1 MARLTKDK
9 KRILDDQ
16 LAFNFEENT
25 VEHYY
30 IEKPKK
36 KIEKIIKPKK
46 KVFRKE
52 FVAIKKSHKKRK
64 QHGFDSRKNK
74 QKNRVDK

>member
-9 KRILDDQ
+9 KRVLDDQ

-36 KIEKIIKPKK
+36 EKEKSIKQNKI
-46 KVFRKE
+46 VFRKK
-52 FVAIKKSHKKRK
+52 FVAIKKSHKQRKKR
-64 QHGFDSRKNK
+64 R
-74 QKNRVDK
+74 